1 MGNSITDTNA
11 AWNKTPFLVKER
23 ESLGTKPLGPCPLW
37 VNVMVRV
44 RNRVESPVV
53 RHPFSR
59 TLRLNVGARV
69 HFRFQDVPSRDQCVL
84 DTAVQLQAPP
94 RVRDCGHHLLP
105 NTGMNALDSL
115 RRCPCRWILGGEGSA
130 MK

>member
-37 VNVMVRV
+37 VNVLVRV

-69 HFRFQDVPSRDQCVL
+69 HFRFQEYPAATNVFWTQPSNCKR
-84 DTAVQLQAPP
+84 LQECAIAGITYYQIP
-94 RVRDCGHHLLP
+94 
-105 NTGMNALDSL
+105 
-115 RRCPCRWILGGEGSA
+115 E
-130 MK
+130 